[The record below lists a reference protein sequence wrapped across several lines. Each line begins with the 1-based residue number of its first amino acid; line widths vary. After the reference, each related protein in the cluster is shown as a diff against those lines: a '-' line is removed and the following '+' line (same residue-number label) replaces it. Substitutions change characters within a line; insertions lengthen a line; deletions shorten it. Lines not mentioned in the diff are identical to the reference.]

1 LYKKGSDLRIKG
13 IDNLNGMPDMTIY
26 KTDRIESI
34 EATIGHILYNL
45 PPKRTGFC
53 EIKVQN
59 IDQ

>member
-1 LYKKGSDLRIKG
+1 
-13 IDNLNGMPDMTIY
+13 MPDMTIY